1 MLNKFTIMMKKFFLL
16 FTAVLMTAGVMSAQ
30 DLNKAIEAANNGN
43 DAFQL
48 GDYALALEQFQN
60 SLTIAEGLG
69 EEGAEHAETCKSAIC
84 NLHMAIAK
92 NHYND
97 KNFTAAIDAFNK
109 AKEVAAGFGKTEIIE
124 EAGELA
130 KNTQMNLYNSA
141 AAVAKKAKNY
151 AGAIENYKKVI
162 EMDPS
167 NGVALYQLGDSYYRM
182 KNYDEAVNYCLAAK
196 ENGQEKNAVKM
207 LSQIYLKKAQDGLKT
222 KQYQDVIDNCT
233 KSNEY
238 LENGNAYKL
247 AASAA
252 QKLGNNEQCIA
263 LYEKYLEVS
272 PKAKD
277 ANGVICTIAVLY
289 QQAGNKEKAVEYYEK
304 IAADPQF
311 GATAQEQLKVLK

>member
-1 MLNKFTIMMKKFFLL
+1 MMKKFFLL

-109 AKEVAAGFGKTEIIE
+109 AKEVAAGFGKTEIVE

-130 KNTQMNLYNSA
+130 KNTQMNLYISA

-196 ENGQEKNAVKM
+196 ENGQEKTEGA
-207 LSQIYLKKAQDGLKT
+207 KKRRFHKDPFFECQPNTPPSFKRYAERKT
-222 KQYQDVIDNCT
+222 ERAERMVVHT
-233 KSNEY
+233 TS
-238 LENGNAYKL
+238 
-247 AASAA
+247 
-252 QKLGNNEQCIA
+252 
-263 LYEKYLEVS
+263 
-272 PKAKD
+272 
-277 ANGVICTIAVLY
+277 
-289 QQAGNKEKAVEYYEK
+289 
-304 IAADPQF
+304 
-311 GATAQEQLKVLK
+311 